1 MLFRSFFLVYNMS
14 MLSMVRR
21 LFSLMFNNESQ
32 LSGINSS
39 NDLTLTE
46 LNHKIEEASQYEWWY
61 DHHQIIITISIIFFI
76 VGVLLLMLIIV
87 VDDIFKPL
95 LSIVGFILLVASFSF
110 LISLYEAKDQTE
122 KKGLL
127 IEQRQDLKNEQQQKQ
142 KAKELK
148 RQSLQ
153 YGKVQ
158 SVKLNDKTIQIKVN
172 NHNYQAV
179 DKYQDLTND
188 GLADDVSKGSDIKY
202 KIIDNRINIT
212 EVEK

>member
-1 MLFRSFFLVYNMS
+1 
-14 MLSMVRR
+14 
-21 LFSLMFNNESQ
+21 MFNNESQ
-32 LSGINSS
+32 LSGINNSI
-39 NDLTLTE
+39 DLTLPE

-61 DHHQIIITISIIFFI
+61 NHHQIIIIVSIILFI
-76 VGVLLLMLIIV
+76 IGVLLLMLIMV
-87 VDDIFKPL
+87 AEDIFKTFL
-95 LSIVGFILLVASFSF
+95 GIVGFILLVTSFSL

-122 KKGLL
+122 EKESL
-127 IEQRQDLKNEQQQKQ
+127 IEQRQDLKDEAQQKQ

-148 RQSLQ
+148 RQPLQ

-188 GLADDVSKGSDIKY
+188 GLADDVSKGSQIEY
-202 KIIDNRINIT
+202 KTIDNKINIKA
-212 EVEK
+212 VER

>member
-1 MLFRSFFLVYNMS
+1 
-14 MLSMVRR
+14 
-21 LFSLMFNNESQ
+21 MFNNESQ

-39 NDLTLTE
+39 NSLTLSE

-61 DHHQIIITISIIFFI
+61 NHHQIIIIVSIILFI
-76 VGVLLLMLIIV
+76 IGVLLLMLIMV
-87 VDDIFKPL
+87 AEDIFKTFL
-95 LSIVGFILLVASFSF
+95 GIVGFILLVTSFSL

-127 IEQRQDLKNEQQQKQ
+127 IEQRQDLKDEQQQKQ

-148 RQSLQ
+148 RQPLQ
-153 YGKVQ
+153 NGKVQ

-202 KIIDNRINIT
+202 KAINNKINIK
-212 EVEK
+212 EIKR

>member
-1 MLFRSFFLVYNMS
+1 
-14 MLSMVRR
+14 
-21 LFSLMFNNESQ
+21 MFNNESQ

-148 RQSLQ
+148 RQPLQ